1 MHDRLNELRPFVTG
15 LRFVKDM
22 SVVDVILRSGWD
34 VYESDLVTYKPSQQN
49 ENYFMFHPKDST
61 DSDFNVVLD
70 HVEDIIKKN
79 IEKEQ
84 KLVLLKAKIEE
95 LKMLFSSKP
104 LNELERLKFK
114 IEDIDEPKL
123 EDISSKIKDEPIFK
137 NGVELPPNGSQKEEE
152 KEEV

>member
-22 SVVDVILRSGWD
+22 SVVDVVLRSGWD
-34 VYESDLVTYKPSQQN
+34 VYESEMVTYKPSQQN
-49 ENYFMFHPKDST
+49 ENYFMFHPKDPNE
-61 DSDFNVVLD
+61 SDFNLVLD
-70 HVEDIIKKN
+70 HVEDIINKN
-79 IEKEQ
+79 IEKEN

-104 LNELERLKFK
+104 LSDLERLKFK
-114 IEDIDEPKL
+114 IEDITEPKL
-123 EDISSKIKDEPIFK
+123 EDISANIEDEPIIR
-137 NGVELPPNGSQKEEE
+137 NGVELPPNESQKEEE